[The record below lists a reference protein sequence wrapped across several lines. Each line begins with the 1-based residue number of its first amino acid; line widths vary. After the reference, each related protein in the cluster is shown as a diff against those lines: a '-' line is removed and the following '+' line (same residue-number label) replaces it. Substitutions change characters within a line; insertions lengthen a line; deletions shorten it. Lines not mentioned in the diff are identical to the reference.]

1 MDEPLAG
8 VDASTERAI
17 MEILRQL
24 KINGKTVLVV
34 HHDLQTVKDYFDHV
48 LFLNRTVVAHGKTD
62 SIFTGGNIEKHLR
75 NHTRIEGGNW
85 VCQFYYR
92 VTFSGYCLAPYFLV
106 WQRG

>member
-1 MDEPLAG
+1 
-8 VDASTERAI
+8 

-62 SIFTGGNIEKHLR
+62 SIFTGRNIEKTYGGTIRGL
-75 NHTRIEGGNW
+75 NGGNW
-85 VCQFYYR
+85 ICQILFIE
-92 VTFSGYCLAPYFLV
+92 
-106 WQRG
+106 